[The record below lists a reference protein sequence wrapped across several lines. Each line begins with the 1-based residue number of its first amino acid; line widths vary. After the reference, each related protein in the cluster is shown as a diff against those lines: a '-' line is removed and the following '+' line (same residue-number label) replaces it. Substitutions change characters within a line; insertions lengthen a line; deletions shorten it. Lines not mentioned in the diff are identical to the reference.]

1 MSQGVKY
8 LPRRLTMIGQLVG
21 HYKVVRKIGEGG
33 MGSVWE
39 AVHESIGR
47 RVAIKVLRA
56 QFSKEQAVVAR
67 FFNEAKAVNIVAHPG
82 VVGSFDYGQLPD
94 GTAYIVMEFLDGEA
108 LSARLKRLRAPML
121 GSDALRI
128 GRQIASAL
136 AAAHSKGIIHRD
148 LKPDNIIVVSD
159 SEAAGGE
166 RAKVLDFGIAKITQD
181 ADGQAISGMTQMGE
195 VMGTPRYM
203 SPEQCK
209 GSARVDAKTDVYA
222 LGVIMFQMLTGKPP
236 FDAEGPG
243 ALMAMQIYQDPPTLR
258 SIEPSIMPNAE
269 KLVLTMLSKEPTS
282 RPTMPEVVQQLEQMG
297 AHGSAM
303 TSAMPAI
310 RIPQQYASQS
320 QGAMSAVNAPLS
332 VDSSGPN
339 GNSRPSLMGVGQTQD
354 PTRLKSGSQRLKR
367 LLVTTV
373 MATVLSG
380 VGIAIVMRVT
390 AHNEP
395 RIEKRPAKLP
405 AARTVKWEVK
415 SEPPAEIVR
424 ISDDVVIGMT
434 PWTKEQPSGIGKMGV
449 TLRRAGYLDKQV
461 LLDLEK
467 DISETVTLEKVP
479 GSGSSTPSSGGND
492 SADPAGAKPVKKVPK
507 KPKAGKE
514 ARKDDDSD
522 LLAPVH

>member
-1 MSQGVKY
+1 
-8 LPRRLTMIGQLVG
+8 MIGQLVG

-56 QFSKEQAVVAR
+56 QFSKEQGVVAR

-108 LSARLKRLRAPML
+108 LSARMKRLRAPML

-136 AAAHSKGIIHRD
+136 AAAHVKGIIHRD

-181 ADGQAISGMTQMGE
+181 SEGQAISGMTQMGE

-236 FDAEGPG
+236 FDADGPG
-243 ALMAMQIYQDPPTLR
+243 ALMAMQIYQEPPTLR
-258 SIEPSIMPNAE
+258 SIEPSVMPNAE
-269 KLVLTMLSKEPTS
+269 KLVLTMLSKEQTA

-310 RIPQQYASQS
+310 RMPHQYQSQS
-320 QGAMSAVNAPLS
+320 QQALPPINVPHP
-332 VDSSGPN
+332 VDASGPN
-339 GNSRPSLMGVGQTQD
+339 VASRPSLMGVGQTQD
-354 PTRLKSGSQRLKR
+354 PTSLKSGSQRVKR
-367 LLVTTV
+367 LLVTAA

-380 VGIAIVMRVT
+380 VGIAIVMRST
-390 AHNEP
+390 TQEP
-395 RIEKRPAKLP
+395 SMEKRLGKVQPV
-405 AARTVKWEVK
+405 RNVKWEVK
-415 SEPPAEIVR
+415 SDPPAEIVR
-424 ISDDVVIGMT
+424 VSDGVVIGMT
-434 PWTKEQPSGIGKMGV
+434 PWTKEQPAGMGKMGV
-449 TLRRAGYLDKQV
+449 TLRRSGFLDKQV

-467 DISETVTLEKVP
+467 DTAEMVTLDKVP
-479 GSGSSTPSSGGND
+479 DTSTPSSGGSDNGTEP
-492 SADPAGAKPVKKVPK
+492 SGGKPVKKIPK

-514 ARKDDDSD
+514 ARQNDDSD